1 MKLSLIFTIATLI
14 TVNTFAANEMVDRKS
29 HVQVSIMKTSAIDL
43 NVFNNVNQHSF
54 NFTQR
59 KHSGQSQIERM
70 SIESDSIKITLRK
83 REEKW
88 YC

>member
-14 TVNTFAANEMVDRKS
+14 TVNTFAANKMVERKS
-29 HVQVSIMKTSAIDL
+29 HVQEATSAIGL
-43 NVFNNVNQHSF
+43 NVFNIVNQHSF
-54 NFTQR
+54 EFIQR